1 MHLLWVA
8 VLIHTIFFIVHDAHF
23 YVLIFIGLSLILQSF
38 SKNPVVFLLIPM
50 VAAHLLF
57 LNRTFTQ
64 EGFRVGGRL
73 KKAEKSAT
81 KTTTNTAKTVGKTTT
96 NTAKTVGK
104 TTTNTANT
112 VGKTASKTY
121 KAARDKTNA
130 AVKSTVDGARKV
142 GSSVASGF
150 KTLGE
155 MAASQDNSNSKD
167 TKTPTAL
174 KSMNTDQSDKVDN
187 SNDGVGA
194 SKDDVAEDE
203 NPQSEKNKQQE
214 KQSLGSEATGL
225 DSM

>member
-23 YVLIFIGLSLILQSF
+23 YVLTFIGLSLILQSF

-50 VAAHLLF
+50 ISAHLLF

-64 EGFRVGGRL
+64 EGFRVRGRL
-73 KKAEKSAT
+73 KKARKST
-81 KTTTNTAKTVGKTTT
+81 RKTTTNTAKTVGKTTT

-104 TTTNTANT
+104 T
-112 VGKTASKTY
+112 ASKTY
-121 KAARDKTNA
+121 KSARDKTKA

-150 KTLGE
+150 KTLTE
-155 MAASQDNSNSKD
+155 MAASQNSSNSKD
-167 TKTPTAL
+167 AKTPTAPE
-174 KSMNTDQSDKVDN
+174 SMNIDQSDKVDN

>member
-23 YVLIFIGLSLILQSF
+23 YVLTFIGLSLILQSF

-50 VAAHLLF
+50 ISAHLLF

-64 EGFRVGGRL
+64 EGFRVRGRL
-73 KKAEKSAT
+73 KKARKST
-81 KTTTNTAKTVGKTTT
+81 RKTTTNTAK
-96 NTAKTVGK
+96 
-104 TTTNTANT
+104 T

-121 KAARDKTNA
+121 KAARDKTKA
-130 AVKSTVDGARKV
+130 AVKSTIDSARKV

-150 KTLGE
+150 KTLTD
-155 MAASQDNSNSKD
+155 MAASQDSSNSKD
-167 TKTPTAL
+167 LKTPTPSE
-174 KSMNTDQSDKVDN
+174 SMNTGQSDKVDT
-187 SNDGVGA
+187 SNADIGA

>member
-81 KTTTNTAKTVGKTTT
+81 KTTT